1 MKRLPFYFREYF
13 HHFRIQFMLKRLL
26 QKQAFRYLLCGLITA
41 IFNVLL
47 ISSMIEILRLNTPV
61 LRNLANLSSTEISL
75 LFSFFVYKTWVWTGG
90 TWEIKNLLFYQI
102 PLYHVSAGI
111 SVATRIFIL
120 FPILDWV
127 GVNPSINTLVG
138 ILVGAVL
145 NYKISDKLV
154 FKNK

>member
-1 MKRLPFYFREYF
+1 
-13 HHFRIQFMLKRLL
+13 MLKRLL
-26 QKQAFRYLLCGLITA
+26 QKQAFRYLVCGLITA

>member
-1 MKRLPFYFREYF
+1 MKHLPFQLIEYF
-13 HHFRIQFMLKRLL
+13 HYFRSKFMLKKLL
-26 QKQAFRYLLCGLITA
+26 QKQAFRYLICGLLTA

-47 ISSMIEILRLNTPV
+47 ISGMIEILRLNTPV

-75 LFSFFVYKTWVWTGG
+75 LFSFFVYKIWVWTGG
-90 TWEIKNLLFYQI
+90 TWEIKKVLFYQI
-102 PLYHVSAGI
+102 PLYHVSAGM

>member
-1 MKRLPFYFREYF
+1 
-13 HHFRIQFMLKRLL
+13 MLKRLL
-26 QKQAFRYLLCGLITA
+26 QKQAFRYLVCGLITA
-41 IFNVLL
+41 IFNAAIV
-47 ISSMIEILRLNTPV
+47 SSMIEILRLNTPV

-75 LFSFFVYKTWVWTGG
+75 LFSFFVYKIWVWPGG
-90 TWEIKNLLFYQI
+90 TWELKNLLFYQI

-111 SVATRIFIL
+111 SVAARIFIL

>member
-1 MKRLPFYFREYF
+1 
-13 HHFRIQFMLKRLL
+13 MLKKLL
-26 QKQAFRYLLCGLITA
+26 QKQAFRYLLCGLLTA

-47 ISSMIEILRLNTPV
+47 ISGMIEILRLNTPV

-75 LFSFFVYKTWVWTGG
+75 LFSFFVYKIWVWTGG
-90 TWEIKNLLFYQI
+90 TWEIKKVLFYQI

-127 GVNPSINTLVG
+127 GVNYSINTLVG

>member
-1 MKRLPFYFREYF
+1 
-13 HHFRIQFMLKRLL
+13 
-26 QKQAFRYLLCGLITA
+26 
-41 IFNVLL
+41 
-47 ISSMIEILRLNTPV
+47 MIEILRLNTPV
-61 LRNLANLSSTEISL
+61 LRNLANLLSTEISL
-75 LFSFFVYKTWVWTGG
+75 LFSFFVYKIWVWTGG
-90 TWEIKNLLFYQI
+90 TWEIKKVLFSQI

-111 SVATRIFIL
+111 SVVTRIFIL

>member
-1 MKRLPFYFREYF
+1 
-13 HHFRIQFMLKRLL
+13 MLKRLL
-26 QKQAFRYLLCGLITA
+26 QKQAFRYLVCGLITA

-75 LFSFFVYKTWVWTGG
+75 LFSFFVYKIWVWPGG
-90 TWEIKNLLFYQI
+90 TWELKNLLFYQI

-111 SVATRIFIL
+111 SVAARIFIL